1 MKKLTRNIHI
11 GILCAIGSII
21 PIMVIW
27 IIYDLLK
34 SWVFDFD
41 FSDTLQIIWHI
52 TITTIAYY
60 GVLNLLKPFLES
72 FGLLIKNKSIMKFL
86 TILITALSTLVL
98 FGTWEEDDI
107 LLNYNDR
114 GIVLEMIGFFIYL
127 NPVSK
132 YLTNFI
138 TTENEVDH
146 RLMIRTTAIVLVL
159 SGLILQ
165 FSYFT

>member
-11 GILCAIGSII
+11 GILYVIGVIV
-21 PIMVIW
+21 PVIMIFVIS
-27 IIYDLLK
+27 DMLK
-34 SWVFDFD
+34 NWVFDFE
-41 FSDTLQIIWHI
+41 FFNTLKIIGYI

-60 GVLNLLKPFLES
+60 GILNLLKPLLGS
-72 FGLLIKNKSIMKFL
+72 FSLWTKNKFILKFL

-98 FGTWEEDDI
+98 FSMWEYYDI

-127 NPVSK
+127 NPISK
-132 YLTNFI
+132 FLTNFL

-146 RLMIRTTAIVLVL
+146 RLMIQTTAIVLVL
-159 SGLILQ
+159 FGLILQ
-165 FSYFT
+165 FSYFS